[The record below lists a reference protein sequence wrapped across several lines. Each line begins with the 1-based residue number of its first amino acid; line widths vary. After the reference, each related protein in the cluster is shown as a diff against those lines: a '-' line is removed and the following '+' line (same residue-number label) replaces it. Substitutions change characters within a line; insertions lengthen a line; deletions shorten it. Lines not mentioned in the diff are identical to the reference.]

1 MTEKTLGVTVSTPMG
16 DYPAKLRLEIH
27 SSESESAADSL
38 VEGTLSMMGHDHNF
52 RGGKLSEG
60 IITLAM
66 EPSTP
71 LGTVPF
77 KAKGMFTGDTI
88 DISTR
93 TRLGVFRITNK

>member
-16 DYPAKLRLEIH
+16 DYPAKLRLLIH
-27 SSESESAADSL
+27 NNTVD
-38 VEGTLSMMGHDHNF
+38 GTLSMMGHDHDF
-52 RGGKLSEG
+52 KDGKLCDG

-77 KAKGMFTGDTI
+77 RAKGMFTGDTI

-93 TRLGVFRITNK
+93 TRLGVFRITSR